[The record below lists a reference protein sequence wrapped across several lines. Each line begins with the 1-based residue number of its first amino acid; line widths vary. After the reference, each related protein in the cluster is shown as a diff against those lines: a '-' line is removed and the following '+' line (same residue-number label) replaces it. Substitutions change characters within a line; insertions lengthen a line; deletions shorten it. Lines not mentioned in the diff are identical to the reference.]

1 MYCVI
6 AYGYSLFITVS
17 RLVLVIKAIINFV
30 GMLRVLFVSIAL
42 TSICQTRSIVLAS
55 YYSISISSLITT
67 T

>member
-17 RLVLVIKAIINFV
+17 RLVLVIIVIINSV
-30 GMLRVLFVSIAL
+30 DMLCVLFVSIAL
-42 TSICQTRSIVLAS
+42 TTICQTRSIVLAS